1 MIRKLEIVLLC
12 YMVIRGLL
20 IEFVDIIGII
30 DRN

>member
-1 MIRKLEIVLLC
+1 MIRKLENSLLC